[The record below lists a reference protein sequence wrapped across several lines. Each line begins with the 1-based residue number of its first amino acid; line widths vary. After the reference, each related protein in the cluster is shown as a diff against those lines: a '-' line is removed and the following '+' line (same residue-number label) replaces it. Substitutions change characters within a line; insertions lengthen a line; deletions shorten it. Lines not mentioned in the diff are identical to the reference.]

1 MKMAGDSTSSKC
13 SFALTLAYLLFHC
26 FVSCAGQGDEVIGA
40 QEISAETFERKM
52 EAGDLLLV
60 NFIGPGCRNCKEFA
74 PIFDQVNTELLKE
87 KLDIPA
93 VIINNLDI
101 VKHYDFQKLPSLV
114 FFRKTVPILY
124 EGHHEVE
131 EILAWLENTREVQGR
146 FLNDKDFEHLTQAST
161 GATTGDWLVQFCD
174 PERPQCVALQTIWET
189 VAYRLKDRINVATV
203 DTTTNKALVKRFNIA
218 VQKTPT
224 VLLMKGQRMY
234 RIHPKMLTGPADRLE
249 TWLSTG
255 YKANKAINVPR
266 EWTRVDDLTEDIANK
281 LKAVQPGG
289 RGVFV
294 LIVGSLVI
302 FSLVLCK
309 VFLKRGNNQTTG
321 RGPKKGV

>member
-224 VLLMKGQRMY
+224 VLLFRKGNQY
-234 RIHPKMLTGPADRLE
+234 PYGLFHYGVASLAHFAEQSYKHVQGSPVLPPPA
-249 TWLSTG
+249 
-255 YKANKAINVPR
+255 PF
-266 EWTRVDDLTEDIANK
+266 DDLTEDIANK